1 MLLLARQCVAE
12 EQYAATEL
20 FRGTM
25 VRHSVI
31 AYRSDDPDPAR
42 QVRFDDDAWLT
53 YVPVRMPDTVCVR
66 ERLPPG
72 AAAVLINQSHTYH
85 DMYLPV
91 DATELRLL
99 DLIDG
104 VRSVGDIVDQVLSS
118 LQHASRLDRARTSF
132 ERLWWHD
139 QIVFDTSGT

>member
-1 MLLLARQCVAE
+1 

-31 AYRSDDPDPAR
+31 AYRDDAPRSTKRISFAG
-42 QVRFDDDAWLT
+42 DAWLT

-72 AAAVLINQSHTYH
+72 AAAVLISQSHTYR
-85 DMYLPV
+85 DIYMPV
-91 DATELRLL
+91 DAMEMRIL
-99 DLIDG
+99 DSIDG
-104 VRSVGDIVDQVLSS
+104 DCGVGDIVEKALPPS
-118 LQHASRLDRARTSF
+118 LEASRLDIARAFF

-139 QIVFDTSGT
+139 QVVFDL

>member
-1 MLLLARQCVAE
+1 MAD
-12 EQYAATEL
+12 QYATVEL

-31 AYRSDDPDPAR
+31 VYRSDTADPAKD
-42 QVRFDDDAWLT
+42 VRFDEDAWLT

-99 DLIDG
+99 ELIDG
-104 VRSVGDIVDQVLSS
+104 ERSVGDIVDQVLSS
-118 LQHASRLDRARTSF
+118 LPQASRLDKARTFF

>member
-1 MLLLARQCVAE
+1 MTAAALE
-12 EQYAATEL
+12 DQYAATEL

-31 AYRSDDPDPAR
+31 AHRDDALDSGKQIR
-42 QVRFDDDAWLT
+42 LDDNAWLT

-66 ERLPPG
+66 ERLPQG
-72 AAAVLINQSHTYH
+72 AAAVLISQSHTYH
-85 DMYLPV
+85 DIYLPI

-104 VRSVGDIVDQVLSS
+104 DRSVGDIVDQVLPS
-118 LQHASRLDRARTSF
+118 LQQASGLDRARAFF

-139 QIVFDTSGT
+139 QVVFDISGT